1 MRNSKG
7 HKVRLVGLV
16 GLCGWSMVQ
25 WIMGVVSFQKMYGL
39 FGLKHHLVEISGDGT
54 DAGRTEEQTTREE
67 SATQILICE

>member
-39 FGLKHHLVEISGDGT
+39 FGLKHYVVETSGDVT
-54 DAGRTEEQTTREE
+54 DAGRTNKQATREDR
-67 SATQILICE
+67 ATQLVNC